1 LLKCFRV
8 KKSENNQKRIL
19 LDEFE
24 LKRLIS
30 SLKLY
35 GSMKEALDWITA
47 NKLEIAAAIVSITY
61 VILSIK
67 QIKWLWWF
75 GLASAV
81 MFAVVYW
88 RSGFYAGMGLQVY
101 YAGIS
106 IYGWFHW
113 RRSSRSGGEKKAL
126 PVTNLKIRTAI
137 WILICFLLIWL
148 TIYVILLKGTDST
161 IPVWDSLFSAGGI
174 VATWM
179 LAQKII
185 QHWFLWMVIDSL
197 SIGVYISQGLYAT
210 SVLFGIYII
219 TATIGYL
226 EWRKSLIKDHA

>member
-1 LLKCFRV
+1 
-8 KKSENNQKRIL
+8 
-19 LDEFE
+19 
-24 LKRLIS
+24 
-30 SLKLY
+30 
-35 GSMKEALDWITA
+35 MKEALDWITH
-47 NKLEIAAAIVSITY
+47 NWLEIAAAVVSITY

-81 MFAVVYW
+81 LYALVYL

-113 RRSSRSGGEKKAL
+113 KRSSRNPGEKSVF
-126 PVTNLKIRTAI
+126 PVKNLNLKTGILVLSAFLVLWFAI
-137 WILICFLLIWL
+137 YLLL
-148 TIYVILLKGTDST
+148 VKGTDST

-179 LAQKII
+179 LSQKII

-197 SIGVYISQGLYAT
+197 SIGVYLGQGLYAT
-210 SVLFGIYII
+210 SVLFGMYII
-219 TATIGYL
+219 TATIGYF
-226 EWRKSLIKDHA
+226 EWRKSMKKEHA